1 MDLATALA
9 IAGTA
14 GNAARS
20 SGSPHQ
26 GGNSG
31 QLGLLR
37 DPGHPFAA
45 ANIGMALL
53 YRAEL
58 RPTKL
63 ELLESW
69 APIQPWFVGD
79 ASAGLISVASF
90 RFDDPEG
97 EVGIETLLVRAGD
110 GPVLQV
116 PLTYRGAP
124 LPGGDDLLIG
134 TLQHSVLGQRWVYDA
149 VGDPAYVVAAATAA
163 LTGGVQAEQFI
174 ENDGELV
181 VREPTTF
188 VIGSGRHGVR
198 VPPTP
203 PMDTISTRYELGAT
217 ILETK
222 HLRLVVARWLSGLTS
237 TPNHLCALGA
247 SDGAETHTVTG
258 TWTGHPEP
266 EILIFV
272 AFLVQ

>member
-1 MDLATALA
+1 
-9 IAGTA
+9 
-14 GNAARS
+14 
-20 SGSPHQ
+20 
-26 GGNSG
+26 
-31 QLGLLR
+31 LLR

-110 GPVLQV
+110 GPV
-116 PLTYRGAP
+116 
-124 LPGGDDLLIG
+124 
-134 TLQHSVLGQRWVYDA
+134 LQHSVLGQRWVYDA